1 MSTKIKGAEYP
12 LSKIFSSDFD
22 YEIPSFQRPY
32 AWTEEEA
39 GDLFDDL
46 YDFYVTEADDEQY
59 FLGSI
64 VLVKEDDKP
73 YSEVIDGQQRLTTLT
88 ILFAAMASKMSG
100 KRRTQ
105 FEKYI
110 IEPGDDFEELEAK
123 PRVCI
128 RKRDND
134 FFKKYIQGMD
144 FDGLFSLD
152 TEAQDTE
159 AKINII
165 KNAQLMMKRID
176 EKLDTEEEI
185 IRFGAYLVQRCFLVA
200 VSTPTRQAAFRI
212 FSVMN
217 SRGMS
222 LLATDII
229 KADIIGA
236 IRESWH
242 NEYNNKWEEMEVE
255 VGRNGFNDLFGHIRM
270 IIAKVKAKKAL
281 QDEFYTVV
289 FPDTNGKD
297 IPEQVAI
304 NFIDNILSPYAEA
317 YRVVRNSEFISTS
330 GADKVNDILRWLNR
344 IDNSDWVPV
353 AMLFYVLH
361 KDDSALM
368 NKFLRRL
375 ERLAA
380 YMRATSWDVTHRIE
394 RYAKVLS
401 EIECKLDGDDFG
413 DAIELTDIEIKEFL
427 DRLNSDMY
435 KMVAN
440 KRNYLI
446 LRLDSF
452 VSDGAATYDSR
463 ILTIEHV
470 LPQTVNEDS
479 QWAEWWPDQ
488 EERNGWVHKI
498 GNLLP
503 LAKRKNSQA
512 QNFDFSTKK
521 DKYFRGKTGVAAY
534 ALTTQVLMY
543 SEWKPETVRERQND
557 LIEVYKKNWNL

>member
-1 MSTKIKGAEYP
+1 MSTRIKGAEYP

-32 AWTEEEA
+32 AWTEEET

-46 YDFYVTEADDEQY
+46 YGFYESEADDEQY

-64 VLVKEDDKP
+64 VLVKEEDKP
-73 YSEVIDGQQRLTTLT
+73 HAEVIDGQQRLTTLT
-88 ILFAAMASKMSG
+88 ILLAAITSKLSG
-100 KRRTQ
+100 EDRNDFKT
-105 FEKYI
+105 YI
-110 IEPGDDFEELEAK
+110 IEPGRASQGLASK
-123 PRVCI
+123 PRVHI

-144 FDGLFSLD
+144 FENLFAMD
-152 TEAQDTE
+152 VEAQDTE
-159 AKINII
+159 AKMNII
-165 KNAQLMMKRID
+165 KNAKLLMKRI
-176 EKLDTEEEI
+176 EENLSTQEEI
-185 IRFGAYLVQRCFLVA
+185 IQFGAYLVQRCFLVA

-229 KADIIGA
+229 KADVIGA

-242 NEYNNKWEEMEVE
+242 DEYNNKWEEMEVE

-281 QDEFYTVV
+281 QDEFYSVV
-289 FPDTNGKD
+289 FPDTKGKD
-297 IPEQVAI
+297 ISEVDAVH
-304 NFIDNILSPYAEA
+304 FIDNILSPYSEA
-317 YRVVRNSEFISTS
+317 YRVVKNEEFTSTS
-330 GADKVNDILRWLNR
+330 GADDVNDILRWLNR
-344 IDNSDWVPV
+344 IDNSDWIPV
-353 AMLFYVLH
+353 AMLFYVKH
-361 KDDSALM
+361 KENAALM

-394 RYAKVLS
+394 RYAKVLAD
-401 EIECKLDGDDFG
+401 IEASDLDGFG
-413 DAIELTDIEIKEFL
+413 NAIELTSAEIESFL
-427 DRLNSDMY
+427 ERLNSDMY
-435 KMVAN
+435 KMVSN

-452 VSDGAATYDSR
+452 VADGSASYDSR

-470 LPQTVNEDS
+470 LPQTVNNES
-479 QWAEWWPDQ
+479 QWKQWWPD
-488 EERNGWVHKI
+488 ENERDEWVHKI
-498 GNLLP
+498 GNLIP

-512 QNFDFSTKK
+512 QNYDFDLKK
-521 DKYFRGKTGVAAY
+521 DKYFRGKTGVASY

-543 SEWKPETVRERQND
+543 NEWTPEIVKKRQKE
-557 LIEVYKKNWNL
+557 LIEVYRKNWDL